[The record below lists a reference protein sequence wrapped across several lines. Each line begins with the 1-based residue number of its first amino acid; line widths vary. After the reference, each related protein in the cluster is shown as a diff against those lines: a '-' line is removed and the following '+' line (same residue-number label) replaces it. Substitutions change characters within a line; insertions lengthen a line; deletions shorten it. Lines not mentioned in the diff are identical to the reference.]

1 MANKNNDLAAVRI
14 DKWLWAARFFKTRSI
29 ATDAVSGGKVHLNG
43 ERMKPSRKVQVG
55 DELLIT
61 KGPYQFVV
69 NVEALS
75 ERRLSA
81 PLAAELYQET
91 DASREK
97 RELLAEQLKMERA
110 GQPMSS
116 GRPDKKQRR
125 DIQKARS
132 QMNYQD

>member
-1 MANKNNDLAAVRI
+1 MTKENKQLTAVRI

-43 ERMKPSRKVQVG
+43 DRTKPARKVQVG
-55 DELLIT
+55 DELVVT

-69 NVEALS
+69 TVDALS
-75 ERRLSA
+75 EKRLSA
-81 PLAAELYQET
+81 PLAAELYTESE
-91 DASREK
+91 ASQEK
-97 RELLAEQLKMERA
+97 RTLLAEQLKIERA
-110 GQPMSS
+110 GQPMSR